1 MALTKDTPRD
11 FGALL
16 ESRTEL
22 RVAANTRV
30 YQGAYL
36 GIVAASGHVAGLTA
50 GEAFAGVALEPANNN
65 PGAGGAMRVKAAT
78 RGQLRKVSVTGVS
91 DATSIGAAV
100 YASADDALTL
110 RSVRLTIECPAC
122 GLRVQDHLPPGQPAA
137 ASPARPSRDLA
148 RRLQAISAA
157 LRS

>member
-1 MALTKDTPRD
+1 MLP
-11 FGALL
+11 
-16 ESRTEL
+16 
-22 RVAANTRV
+22 
-30 YQGAYL
+30 Q
-36 GIVAASGHVAGLTA
+36 
-50 GEAFAGVALEPANNN
+50 
-65 PGAGGAMRVKAAT
+65 
-78 RGQLRKVSVTGVS
+78 SVTCEECGKNAYVRGYGRVVYDW
-91 DATSIGAAV
+91 DA
-100 YASADDALTL
+100 ADDALTL